1 MRAVVGTV
9 PFEDFPLTVGK
20 AALSG
25 QDLRI
30 GGHTVP
36 VNRGTPALLAA
47 TIRALETIGS
57 GEVTGFLVGDIGLG
71 NGSRRLYEML
81 VRDLSGYDLESLTFH
96 YLQPDVDWHNRV
108 RFAVDE
114 MPRRPLLIADAGF
127 MYAAKMS
134 GSAAQYDL
142 FTPDAGELAFLADE
156 AAPHPFYTRG
166 FILHDE
172 NKVPDLIQ
180 RAYSHNNAAR
190 HLLVKGEIDRLADR
204 SGILESVDEPSVDAM
219 EAMGGTG
226 DTLSKRLGN
235 RLHCSGID
243 VGLFDAVGEKFQKVS
258 FAVGMQ
264 KASEQISQISPLTA
278 LELLKVWA
286 SQWVANLRFSWR
298 LSDNFSTVRA
308 GCCQR
313 QSLRDRNSTQCRRD
327 YRSSLKLS
335 TTC

>member
-134 GSAAQYDL
+134 GSA
-142 FTPDAGELAFLADE
+142 
-156 AAPHPFYTRG
+156 
-166 FILHDE
+166 
-172 NKVPDLIQ
+172 
-180 RAYSHNNAAR
+180 
-190 HLLVKGEIDRLADR
+190 LVFATIGRLAQ
-204 SGILESVDEPSVDAM
+204 SAALPLFSVVLPESVPW
-219 EAMGGTG
+219 
-226 DTLSKRLGN
+226 LG
-235 RLHCSGID
+235 I
-243 VGLFDAVGEKFQKVS
+243 K
-258 FAVGMQ
+258 
-264 KASEQISQISPLTA
+264 
-278 LELLKVWA
+278 LLIIFRHK
-286 SQWVANLRFSWR
+286 
-298 LSDNFSTVRA
+298 
-308 GCCQR
+308 
-313 QSLRDRNSTQCRRD
+313 
-327 YRSSLKLS
+327 SSS
-335 TTC
+335 

>member
-204 SGILESVDEPSVDAM
+204 SGILESVDETIRGRHGSHGRYRRHADRTGRPGVCDNRPPGSV
-219 EAMGGTG
+219 
-226 DTLSKRLGN
+226 R
-235 RLHCSGID
+235 C
-243 VGLFDAVGEKFQKVS
+243 
-258 FAVGMQ
+258 FAIV
-264 KASEQISQISPLTA
+264 
-278 LELLKVWA
+278 
-286 SQWVANLRFSWR
+286 
-298 LSDNFSTVRA
+298 
-308 GCCQR
+308 
-313 QSLRDRNSTQCRRD
+313 
-327 YRSSLKLS
+327 
-335 TTC
+335 